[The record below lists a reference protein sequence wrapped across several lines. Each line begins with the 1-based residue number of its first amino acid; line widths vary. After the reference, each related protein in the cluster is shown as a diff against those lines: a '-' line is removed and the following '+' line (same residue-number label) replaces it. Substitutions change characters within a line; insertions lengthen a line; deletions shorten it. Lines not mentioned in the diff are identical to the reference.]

1 MKIDHIGYVTKDIKK
16 KSRYF
21 TNTLGYKVLTSKII
35 EPAHDVSVQFF
46 SMGNNSYPLLELIE
60 PLNKRSKILNFLKKY
75 GEGIHHIAYEV
86 ININKKIEYF
96 RKKNFIVLSEIVP
109 GAGHNNTPTVWLYSY
124 DGDLIELI
132 QKQKNKK
139 SFTRLTKKF
148 LKIKY

>member
-1 MKIDHIGYVTKDIKK
+1 M
-16 KSRYF
+16 
-21 TNTLGYKVLTSKII
+21 
-35 EPAHDVSVQFF
+35 
-46 SMGNNSYPLLELIE
+46 
-60 PLNKRSKILNFLKKY
+60 KKY

-96 RKKNFIVLSEIVP
+96 RKKNFIVLSDIVP